1 MQPPQKLILCVIIKD
16 RINIR
21 NTISR
26 HGQIIRPKLP
36 DLIRRQPT
44 LQYSL
49 LPRRLGR
56 SMIIWEWSPILFKDD
71 WLSCCLADSV
81 MLLDPFAAPGVVV
94 SPGVGIEMEDAIIES
109 LNFQVSDEID
119 AFCATVGI

>member
-26 HGQIIRPKLP
+26 HSQIIRSELP
-36 DLIRRQPT
+36 DLVRRQPT
-44 LQYSL
+44 LQHSL
-49 LPRRLGR
+49 LPRCLGR